1 MRIIVLSSYV
11 CSSVLYQ
18 SVSWHQTFENHAQ
31 SRTKLQQQFDRWYQS
46 ATSHGV
52 PALAEAKP
60 AVRPAESFE
69 SPSPSTS
76 NLPERSDES
85 REGKEW
91 ISTCRCGRTP

>member
-76 NLPERSDES
+76 NLPEGLTLTEIGRASC
-85 REGKEW
+85 RERV
-91 ISTCRCGRTP
+91 CQYV